1 MAFVFAAV
9 LATAVGAAGGYW
21 VAQRDL
27 LKSWFAAWQERDRQT
42 QHAVPADTG
51 KPAKERKV
59 LYYKDP
65 MGNPDY
71 SPVPKKD
78 SMGMDY
84 VPVYEDAEAPGASPA
99 PSSPGGP
106 AHQHAEAAPNSSQ
119 SSAAASAG
127 RKILYYRN
135 PMGLADTSPV
145 PKKDPMGMDYVPVYA
160 DEAEAASAGMVK
172 ISPVRVQQIGVRS
185 EPVGRR
191 DLVRPIRAVGTVQFD
206 ERRTSIVST
215 RFEGWIEKL
224 LVNATGETVRRG
236 QALMQVYSPDLVLAQ
251 QEYALLSRSER
262 GDGRADGESAA
273 TRRLLAGAEQR
284 LRYLDF
290 PSSEMER
297 LKREVEAREI
307 VTIPSPVS
315 GTVIEKPALQG
326 MRFMPGEMLYKI
338 VDMSTVWLIAEVFEQ
353 DLANVA
359 VGQPAKIVVK
369 AYPDRSFAGRVVF
382 IYPTVSEQT
391 RTARVRIEIPNP
403 GDLLKQEM
411 YAGVEIASPVGRGDV
426 LVVPDSAVIDNGV
439 RQVVLIDRGEGRFE
453 PRPVRLGE
461 KGDGYVEVRDGVA
474 VGERVVVGANFLI
487 DAESNLKAALSGF
500 GGGEHRHQ

>member
-1 MAFVFAAV
+1 MKRMVV
-9 LATAVGAAGGYW
+9 LAIAVVLAAAAGTAGGYW
-21 VAQRDL
+21 LAQRKL
-27 LKSWFAAWQERDRQT
+27 LDGWFAAWQAPDSHV
-42 QHAVPADTG
+42 QHTAAPAPG
-51 KPAKERKV
+51 EPAKERKV

-84 VPVYEDAEAPGASPA
+84 IPVYEDAEEPGASPA
-99 PSSPGGP
+99 PSSAGGP
-106 AHQHAEAAPNSSQ
+106 AHQRQTSAPST
-119 SSAAASAG
+119 G
-127 RKILYYRN
+127 RTILYYRN

-160 DEAEAASAGMVK
+160 DEAEAASAGIVK

-206 ERRTSIVST
+206 ERRTFIVST

-224 LVNATGETVRRG
+224 LVNATGQTVRRG
-236 QALMQVYSPDLVLAQ
+236 QPLMQVYSPDLVLAQ
-251 QEYALLSRSER
+251 QEYALLSRSAR
-262 GDGRADGESAA
+262 DVGSTNGETAA
-273 TRRLLAGAEQR
+273 TRRLLEGAEQR

-290 PSSEMER
+290 PLSEMDR
-297 LKREVEAREI
+297 LKREAQAREI

-326 MRFMPGEMLYKI
+326 MRFMPGETLYKI

-353 DLANVA
+353 DLATVA

-369 AYPDRSFAGRVVF
+369 AYPDRSFAGRVAF
-382 IYPTVSEQT
+382 IYPTVGGQT
-391 RTARVRIEIPNP
+391 RTARVRIEISNP
-403 GDLLKQEM
+403 GDLLKQDM
-411 YAGVEIASPVGRGDV
+411 YAGVEIASPVGRRDV
-426 LVVPDSAVIDNGV
+426 LAVPDSAVIDNGV

-474 VGERVVVGANFLI
+474 VDERVVVGANFLI